1 MCHIF
6 ELLSCGTAYP
16 QAPVSSIG
24 SACDGRVSVLREPS
38 SHGSTGKCRPA
49 AASTGPAHAPSA
61 AATALSI
68 SELTLDLAPARVK
81 EHCTPVAKAPQPPL
95 KSLGR
100 TPGCPADK
108 VAAALPPIAADDEH
122 EARRRRLVL
131 ARLLLSRGKAAE
143 ALAHLEEGGLGVQNG
158 LARQPC
164 DADAACLRGR
174 CMAALGNSAEAR
186 TPSPCL
192 GAGYLGK
199 FQLESK
205 VLPVGNRRAIMS
217 TCLLASHPT

>member
-1 MCHIF
+1 MCHGDKQ
-6 ELLSCGTAYP
+6 LSCGMAYT
-16 QAPVSSIG
+16 QAPVSSI
-24 SACDGRVSVLREPS
+24 SAACDGRVSLLHEPS

-49 AASTGPAHAPSA
+49 AASTSPARAPSA

-68 SELTLDLAPARVK
+68 SELTLDLAPAGVK
-81 EHCTPVAKAPQPPL
+81 EQCTPVAEAPQPPL

-108 VAAALPPIAADDEH
+108 VAAALPPVAPGDDP

-131 ARLLLSRGKAAE
+131 AQLLLSRGKAAE
-143 ALAHLEEGGLGVQNG
+143 ALAHLEAGGLGVQNS

-174 CMAALGNSAEAR
+174 CMVALGNNAEAR

-192 GAGYLGK
+192 VLALEGARTFGCNPRCSL
-199 FQLESK
+199 
-205 VLPVGNRRAIMS
+205 
-217 TCLLASHPT
+217 